1 MGDLL
6 LVRHGQTEWSRDG
19 RHTGRTDLPLTDV
32 GEDQARALA
41 PLLAGRRIATVLC
54 SPLQRAVRTAELAL
68 PGRQGTVLEPRLQEW
83 DYGGYEG
90 LTTPEIRAERPGWD
104 LWHDGVPPGG
114 PGHPGEALA
123 AVGHRCDEVLAVA
136 DAARQETNGD
146 VLLVAHGHVLRV
158 LTARRLGQHPAA
170 GALYRLETATLS
182 VLGTEHDRPVLLGWN
197 IPARSA
203 R

>member
-6 LVRHGQTEWSRDG
+6 LVRHGETEWSREG
-19 RHTGRTDLPLTDV
+19 RHTGRTDLPLTGT

-41 PLLAGRRIATVLC
+41 PLLARRRIAAVLC
-54 SPLQRAVRTAELAL
+54 SPLRRAVRTAELAL
-68 PGRQGTVLEPRLQEW
+68 PGGRGTVLEPRLQEW

-90 LTTPEIRAERPGWD
+90 LTTPEIHAQRPGWD
-104 LWHDGVPPGG
+104 LWHDGVPTGDA
-114 PGHPGEALA
+114 GHPGETLA

-136 DAARQETNGD
+136 DAARNDTDGD

-182 VLGTEHDRPVLLGWN
+182 VLGTEHGRPVLLGWN
-197 IPARSA
+197 IPAGSA
-203 R
+203 G

>member
-6 LVRHGQTEWSRDG
+6 LVRHGETEWSRDG
-19 RHTGRTDLPLTDV
+19 RHTGRTDLPLTGV

-41 PLLAGRRIATVLC
+41 PVLAGRRIATVLC

-68 PGRQGTVLEPRLQEW
+68 PGRRGTVLEPRLQEW

-90 LTTPEIRAERPGWD
+90 LTTPEIRADRPGWD
-104 LWHDGVPPGG
+104 LWHDGVPAGG
-114 PGHPGEALA
+114 PGHPGETLA

-136 DAARQETNGD
+136 DAARQEADGD

-170 GALYRLETATLS
+170 GSLYRLETATLS

-197 IPARSA
+197 IPAHGTA
-203 R
+203 

>member
-32 GEDQARALA
+32 GEDQAGALA

-68 PGRQGTVLEPRLQEW
+68 PGRRGAVLEPRLQEW

-90 LTTPEIRAERPGWD
+90 LTTPEIQAERPGWD
-104 LWHDGVPPGG
+104 LWHDGVPAGG
-114 PGHPGEALA
+114 PGHPGETLA
-123 AVGHRCDEVLAVA
+123 SVGRRCDEVLAVA
-136 DAARQETNGD
+136 DAARQETDGD

-197 IPARSA
+197 IPAGSA

>member
-6 LVRHGQTEWSRDG
+6 LVRHGETEWSRDG

-32 GEDQARALA
+32 GEDQARALV
-41 PLLAGRRIATVLC
+41 PVLAGRRIATVLC
-54 SPLQRAVRTAELAL
+54 SPLGRAVRTAELAL
-68 PGRQGTVLEPRLQEW
+68 PGRRGTVLEPRLQEW

-90 LTTPEIRAERPGWD
+90 LTTPEIRADRPGWD
-104 LWHDGVPPGG
+104 LWHDGVPTGA
-114 PGHPGEALA
+114 PGHPGETLA

-136 DAARQETNGD
+136 DAALHETDGD

-170 GALYRLETATLS
+170 GALYRMETATLS

-197 IPARSA
+197 IPGSSA